1 MDCCPV
7 FLDRILRGNLHPVA
21 WLFPHGV
28 MRMLRMG
35 LAALIIDIPSANL
48 EHQAELKFRNPA
60 PRTFG
65 YWKKRSLFSKGR
77 KYCFFGEPAYDFPHS

>member
-1 MDCCPV
+1 VIPEGC
-7 FLDRILRGNLHPVA
+7 A
-21 WLFPHGV
+21 AAQ
-28 MRMLRMG
+28 
-35 LAALIIDIPSANL
+35 AALRRVSDCPD
-48 EHQAELKFRNPA
+48 HQAESKFRNPA

>member
-48 EHQAELKFRNPA
+48 EHQAELKFRNPVLH
-60 PRTFG
+60 TSG
-65 YWKKRSLFSKGR
+65 YWKKTQSFFQGLELLLFRGA
-77 KYCFFGEPAYDFPHS
+77 CV